1 MYVYKIQVINTS
13 QAMTLIQKVHGVALT
28 VVVTDLP
35 MSVCDTQNWPQG
47 RISI

>member
-47 RISI
+47 RIFI